1 MDSETRMQLPLVERA
16 QKGQQTSKLVSCLAN
31 IWSEQEGFNW
41 RNTAFLA
48 RKAESDPVALL
59 QNLTR
64 QDTSRRCVC
73 RDANVLRVRGALAF
87 TDASK
92 PGAGAVVDPVI
103 MSHFCRNILR

>member
-1 MDSETRMQLPLVERA
+1 VDSETRMQFPLVERA
-16 QKGQQTSKLVSCLAN
+16 QKGQQTSKLADDV
-31 IWSEQEGFNW
+31 F
-41 RNTAFLA
+41 
-48 RKAESDPVALL
+48 
-59 QNLTR
+59 
-64 QDTSRRCVC
+64 C